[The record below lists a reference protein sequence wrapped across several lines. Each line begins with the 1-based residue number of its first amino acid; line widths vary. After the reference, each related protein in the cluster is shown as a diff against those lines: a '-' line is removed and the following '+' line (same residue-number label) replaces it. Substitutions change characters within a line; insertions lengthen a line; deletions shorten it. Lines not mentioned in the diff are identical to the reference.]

1 MCYKFNGTLMALMLY
16 VVRMI
21 FVLNLSVVDFLMLE

>member
-1 MCYKFNGTLMALMLY
+1 MYYKFNGTLMALMLY
-16 VVRMI
+16 DVRMI